1 MLSSD
6 MARHADTEM
15 TVMKKEAFYIHR
27 SLETGGL
34 YHAGP
39 HGEIPGRSG
48 GREDRGKCEHES
60 LFWFLQAVGKLL
72 WGRWAVPSF
81 LVPGPG

>member
-1 MLSSD
+1 

-15 TVMKKEAFYIHR
+15 TVMKKEVFYIHR

-48 GREDRGKCEHES
+48 GREGRGKCEHES
-60 LFWFLQAVGKLL
+60 LVWFLQALGKLAL
-72 WGRWAVPSF
+72 GQRGCP
-81 LVPGPG
+81 